1 MKAAS
6 TSYEADA
13 GPVSAVT
20 SARRRPCGTTHIAA
34 HGARPLKVKRSDAA
48 CGYNDMSAASMSY
61 DVVLAVPE

>member
-20 SARRRPCGTTHIAA
+20 GVRQSPWGTTDIAA
-34 HGARPLKVKRSDAA
+34 RAEQ
-48 CGYNDMSAASMSY
+48 
-61 DVVLAVPE
+61 AV